1 MLCASPGGNADAAG
15 IRCIPMPDLLTIE
28 KISLAFGGIAA
39 LSEVSVAVAKGHVTA
54 VIGPNGAGKTS
65 LFNVISGF
73 YRPNSGRVL
82 FDNKDILAIPGH
94 KRSTLGI
101 ARTFQN
107 IALFDGMSVL
117 ENIKLGAHAQLR
129 ANVFSAGIYL
139 FWARREE
146 DDLTRRIERDVLTFL
161 ELDDVR
167 DRPIGGL
174 PYGVQKR
181 VELARALVMR
191 PRLLLLD
198 EPFAGMNSN
207 EKARMASTIRRCVT
221 EWNTTVLLID
231 HDMEMVMGL
240 SDHVAVLS
248 FGRLIAAGDSGSVR
262 RHPAVIDA
270 YLGAA

>member
-1 MLCASPGGNADAAG
+1 MAA
-15 IRCIPMPDLLTIE
+15 MNLLTIE
-28 KISLAFGGIAA
+28 RVSLAFGGIAA
-39 LSEVSVAVAKGHVTA
+39 LTDVSAAVAAGRVTA

-73 YRPNSGRVL
+73 YRPNAGTVTFDGKDVL
-82 FDNKDILAIPGH
+82 SLPGH
-94 KRSTLGI
+94 ARSTLGI

-107 IALFDGMSVL
+107 IALFDGMTVL

-129 ANVFSAGIYL
+129 ANVFSAGVYM
-139 FWARREE
+139 FSARREE
-146 DDLTRRIERDVLTFL
+146 DDLTRRIEGEVLSFL
-161 ELDDVR
+161 ELEEVR
-167 DRPIGGL
+167 DGPIGGL

-181 VELARALVMR
+181 VELARALVTR

-198 EPFAGMNSN
+198 EPFAGMNAN
-207 EKARMASTIRRCVT
+207 EKARMANTIRRCVA
-221 EWNTTVLLID
+221 EFGTTVLLID

-240 SDHVAVLS
+240 SDHVAVLN
-248 FGRLIAAGDSGSVR
+248 FGKLIAAGDPDAVR